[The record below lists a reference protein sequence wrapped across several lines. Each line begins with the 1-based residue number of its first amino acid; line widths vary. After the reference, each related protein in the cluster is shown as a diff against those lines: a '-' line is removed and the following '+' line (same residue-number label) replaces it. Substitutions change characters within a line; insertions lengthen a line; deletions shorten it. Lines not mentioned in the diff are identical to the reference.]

1 MQNNVDFMAPPPI
14 EGVGGGGTGYGW
26 NDGSH
31 TGTTILASEID
42 VSRQPTSD
50 LVHVWCMPSTA
61 IIGHQEPPRPLERVS
76 LLAARNER
84 ESAQIAL
91 RPKMSWTSG
100 DMVGYLQIHC
110 SDFCS
115 PSGDRLNAGKEVTIR
130 RVVPILGVP
139 DALVPIDLPS
149 RIGLL
154 PGETCA
160 LWVSF
165 DVPVTQPPGVY
176 IGEIWITAV
185 RGETE
190 FAAEKVESEK
200 LQMKKDLQGFLA
212 QAEAASNESAEVL
225 TEALRSI
232 CEGLHQVLQSPLL
245 SAGCEDFGKMEID
258 EEFQASPSVQ
268 VQFSITVWDFVLP
281 ITPSLPAVFG
291 VSLIF
296 FSDISRYKDFQAYF

>member
-1 MQNNVDFMAPPPI
+1 M
-14 EGVGGGGTGYGW
+14 
-26 NDGSH
+26 
-31 TGTTILASEID
+31 
-42 VSRQPTSD
+42 
-50 LVHVWCMPSTA
+50 CST
-61 IIGHQEPPRPLERVS
+61 
-76 LLAARNER
+76 
-84 ESAQIAL
+84 
-91 RPKMSWTSG
+91 
-100 DMVGYLQIHC
+100 
-110 SDFCS
+110 
-115 PSGDRLNAGKEVTIR
+115 RLNAGKEVTIR